1 MTYRQNVIVAV
12 IAGLLSVVGLTL
24 AVMTGTAPSPATP
37 PQPTPYPSH
46 WSPR

>member
-1 MTYRQNVIVAV
+1 MTSIRNLVVAAA
-12 IAGLLSVVGLTL
+12 AGLLSVVGLVL
-24 AVMTGTAPSPATP
+24 AVMASAAPTPATP